1 MEEKVLQT
9 KKNGMAV
16 LLLTL
21 VGYVAAI
28 AAFVLAVFQMELEHY
43 ILGVPL

>member
-1 MEEKVLQT
+1 MEEKILQT

-21 VGYVAAI
+21 AGYVAAI
-28 AAFVLAVFQMELEHY
+28 AACVLAVFQMVLENY
-43 ILGVPL
+43 GKQGNA